1 MLACTGFHQ
10 PPALLSDARGMLPII
25 VFLAIVPRS
34 LSGARVAPG
43 TANRFA
49 IVPPLYRRRP
59 ELSRFFAD
67 LPPGARQTPSRF
79 PCRTISSQMSSI
91 SSCSCGEQEAVIRA
105 SFSAKE
111 RLASVGASL

>member
-1 MLACTGFHQ
+1 MLACAGFHQ
-10 PPALLSDARGMLPII
+10 PPALLSDACGMLPII
-25 VFLAIVPRS
+25 VFLSILPRS
-34 LSGARVAPG
+34 SAVARVGPG
-43 TANRFA
+43 TAKHLA
-49 IVPPLYRRRP
+49 IVPPFYRRRP

-91 SSCSCGEQEAVIRA
+91 SSCSCGVQEAVIRA